1 MEHLYTHAESQ
12 RWKRRAALTMGI
24 SAGAVALALAVCIVL
39 CTIVTTANAKTLLI
53 LAVALFT
60 LAGWAAILLLFFVY
74 APARAQA
81 EHIFGMLN
89 GEVQQ
94 YEGMLTLHRETFRIP
109 KSITVRKAT
118 LLTDE
123 GPVSLNVSAA
133 LAHRL
138 PTDEKLRLET
148 VRRYIAAYEVI
159 R

>member
-24 SAGAVALALAVCIVL
+24 SAGAVALALAVCILL
-39 CTIVTTANAKTLLI
+39 CTAVNTANARTLL
-53 LAVALFT
+53 LCCVALFT

-89 GEVQQ
+89 GETQVF
-94 YEGMLTLHRETFRIP
+94 EGTLTLHRETFRIP

-118 LLTDE
+118 LHTDE

-138 PTDEKLRLET
+138 PTDRRLRLET